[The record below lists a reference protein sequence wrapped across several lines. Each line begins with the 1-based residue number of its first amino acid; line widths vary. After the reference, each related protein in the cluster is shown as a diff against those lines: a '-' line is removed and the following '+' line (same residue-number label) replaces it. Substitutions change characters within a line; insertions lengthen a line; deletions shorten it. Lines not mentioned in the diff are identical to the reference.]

1 MLAGNVVALLSPFV
15 FIPIL
20 TYAFGPDD
28 YDYQSMRDIR
38 RADDH
43 DVAQEAHVD
52 LRLVPGENHDDAAE
66 AAEQAQLNRAAWI
79 SRLITVFMTVC
90 LLVLWPMPM
99 YGSAY
104 IFSKKFFTGWVTVGI
119 LWLFFSAYVCPC
131 FFFSLFFSFF
141 FLPALANVLL
151 HLQGVRRAVSA
162 VGGPTLDGPHHQKH
176 LLGSDGTWQ
185 AHAWHHCQ
193 RRQCVEWG
201 GEDRSQGLR
210 GFYVFLSSPLFL

>member
-20 TYAFGPDD
+20 TYTFGPDD

-43 DVAQEAHVD
+43 DVAQEAHID
-52 LRLVPGENHDDAAE
+52 LRLVPGENHDEAAE

-79 SRLITVFMTVC
+79 SRLITVFMTVS

-131 FFFSLFFSFF
+131 FYFYFH
-141 FLPALANVLL
+141 FL
-151 HLQGVRRAVSA
+151 
-162 VGGPTLDGPHHQKH
+162 
-176 LLGSDGTWQ
+176 
-185 AHAWHHCQ
+185 
-193 RRQCVEWG
+193 
-201 GEDRSQGLR
+201 
-210 GFYVFLSSPLFL
+210 FLSSLSPWLTCFCICRACVGLYPLWEGRHSMAHTTKSIYWDLTGRGKLTPGTTASDDNASSGEEKITTKV